1 MITSL
6 LAIDGGV
13 LTWLLEQAPVVV
25 ILGVVIWWLQKRYTK
40 AIDDKDSLAK
50 DVIKLTTL
58 WEEKSDKLEE
68 RSEKLGDKSERF
80 SEQVLELLREIKALV
95 TK

>member
-1 MITSL
+1 MSIALMVAETGL
-6 LAIDGGV
+6 

-40 AIDDKDSLAK
+40 AIEHKDSLAK

-58 WEEKSDKLEE
+58 WEEKNDKLEE
-68 RSEKLGDKSERF
+68 RSEKI
-80 SEQVLELLREIKALV
+80 SEQILVLLRKIKALV